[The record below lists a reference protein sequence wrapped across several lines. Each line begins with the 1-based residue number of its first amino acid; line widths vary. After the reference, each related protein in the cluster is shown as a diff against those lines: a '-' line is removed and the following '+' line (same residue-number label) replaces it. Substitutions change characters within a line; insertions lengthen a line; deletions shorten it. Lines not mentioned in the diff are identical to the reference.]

1 MPRRDDAIHIS
12 RSPRATKLAA
22 RLLARNILRKGPR
35 RRAVVVA
42 LAGELGTGKTVF
54 ARAYHFDLYRL
65 KNANELRRAGFREAL
80 SDAKAVVLVEWPE
93 RAGRALPKDAVR
105 VHLKHG
111 ADARERHVR
120 FVW

>member
-1 MPRRDDAIHIS
+1 
-12 RSPRATKLAA
+12 
-22 RLLARNILRKGPR
+22 
-35 RRAVVVA
+35 VVA

-54 ARAYHFDLYRL
+54 ARGFLGALGVRGRVLSPTFILVRSYRLPKNRGEFVRAYHFDLYRL